1 MPEKR
6 IGSEGKRGIP
16 GGAAKSKGP
25 GRRIPSEIGGGVLAV
40 FAILVPVL
48 LAAVAVVVHFVG
60 SAKIKA
66 DLQDGL
72 DNAVLAGLADAAGP
86 DRQIQRADLFFRTNL
101 ASFTDRSIRI
111 DPPSFQA
118 GDGSLS
124 GVLHARIDDDLMK
137 LIGVTR
143 QVDLE
148 VNARAV
154 LDSGPVCI
162 LVLEPSD
169 SRALDLA
176 GNARLDAAECVV
188 QVDSA
193 HRHALT
199 QEGHPQL
206 IAKRVRVVGGYTGDG
221 YSQPPMAGTST
232 VRDPFA
238 TTATSTFPAHDD
250 CSGEG
255 AARVIN
261 SDRTLQPGTY
271 CGGLNIVAGASVRLM
286 PGVYVM
292 DGGPLSMSA
301 RTALTGDEVTIAF
314 TGARAT
320 LDASG
325 NSRIRLTSPRI
336 GSYRNIQFLQDTGD
350 TALRRANQTFSVGGG
365 QADERDGSEFDI
377 DGMIYVPDMHV
388 RFFATGRQA
397 INSPSLAIV
406 ARRLTVRGDV
416 SLGVTNRNPR
426 QIAVA
431 RPPTA
436 AISGPRLDR

>member
-1 MPEKR
+1 MPEYR
-6 IGSEGKRGIP
+6 IEPTGKRGNP
-16 GGAAKSKGP
+16 HSAAGPHGAE
-25 GRRIPSEIGGGVLAV
+25 RRLSTDAAGGVLAA
-40 FAILVPVL
+40 FAILIPVL
-48 LAAVAVVVHFVG
+48 LLAVAVVVHFVG
-60 SAKIKA
+60 AEKIRA

-72 DNAVLAGLADAAGP
+72 DNAVLAGLADAGGP
-86 DRQIQRADLFFRTNL
+86 EQQIQRAELYFRTNL
-101 ASFTDRSIRI
+101 AAFSERSVRV
-111 DPPSFQA
+111 DPPSFQT
-118 GDGSLS
+118 GDGWLS
-124 GVLHARIDDDLMK
+124 GSLHARTEDDLMK

-154 LDSGPVCI
+154 LDNGPICI

-169 SRALDLA
+169 ARALDLT
-176 GNARLDAAECVV
+176 GNARLDAPECVV

-193 HRHALT
+193 HRHAVT

-221 YSQPPMAGTST
+221 YNLPPMAGIAS
-232 VRDPFA
+232 VRDPLA
-238 TTATSTFPAHDD
+238 STAASTFPAHDD
-250 CSGEG
+250 CAGEG

-271 CGGLNIVAGASVRLM
+271 CGGLNIVAGAQVKLM

-301 RTALTGDEVTIAF
+301 RTALVGDEVTIAF

-325 NSRIRLTSPRI
+325 NARIRLTSPKI
-336 GSYRNIQFLQDTGD
+336 GAYRNIQFLQDTGD

-365 QADERDGSEFDI
+365 QADERDGTEFDI
-377 DGMIYVPDMHV
+377 DGMIYVPDMHL
-388 RFFATGRQA
+388 RFFAVGRQA
-397 INSPSLAIV
+397 VNSPSLAIV
-406 ARRLTVRGDV
+406 ARRLTLRGGV

-426 QIAVA
+426 QVAVSK
-431 RPPTA
+431 PPMA